1 MFSGTYFWQCY
12 NHKVFRRS
20 NLGIICLILN
30 IPSCSLAPVCKF
42 SSALNFKEIKPQA
55 TRCSL
60 SIFAFVILYL
70 LHCGFPFSNT
80 VQDEFGLH
88 CKFSN
93 SALPD
98 LTEKVISLFQ
108 EGLNILH
115 CAAINNHT
123 EIVDYIVN
131 DLQMKELDKDDLVCN
146 LHKTIVWQISFC
158 MHYMWLP
165 EPLFLCF
172 SQDTEHLHWQQSTG
186 VLRCY
191 RCSWSHTTWPPWSP
205 TRCARG
211 LICAIL
217 LHLFPSIWLFM
228 LTCALSAHFSVT
240 PARKLKVKHSLM
252 QAVSLPPFCQRGD
265 TPLHLAARNGHL
277 DVVQLL
283 LQSFDTRDEVNMVDN
298 QCKHPLYHGLV
309 CDSVSS
315 AANPL
320 LDAGSTWDQL
330 RWIKHLPVSIM
341 THLAFWIE
349 LWQVTGKLNMINVF
363 LCISTDVA

>member
-12 NHKVFRRS
+12 NHKAFRRS
-20 NLGIICLILN
+20 NLSIICLILN

-146 LHKTIVWQISFC
+146 LHKTIVANFILHALHVITWASF
-158 MHYMWLP
+158 LV
-165 EPLFLCF
+165 F
-172 SQDTEHLHWQQSTG
+172 QSG
-186 VLRCY
+186 HR
-191 RCSWSHTTWPPWSP
+191 
-205 TRCARG
+205 AF
-211 LICAIL
+211 A
-217 LHLFPSIWLFM
+217 
-228 LTCALSAHFSVT
+228 
-240 PARKLKVKHSLM
+240 
-252 QAVSLPPFCQRGD
+252 
-265 TPLHLAARNGHL
+265 LAAEHGC
-277 DVVQLL
+277 VKM
-283 LQSFDTRDEVNMVDN
+283 LQVLMEPYNMATMKPNKVCTRTY
-298 QCKHPLYHGLV
+298 L
-309 CDSVSS
+309 CDFS
-315 AANPL
+315 A
-320 LDAGSTWDQL
+320 
-330 RWIKHLPVSIM
+330 SIS
-341 THLAFWIE
+341 E
-349 LWQVTGKLNMINVF
+349 
-363 LCISTDVA
+363 

>member
-12 NHKVFRRS
+12 NHKAFRRS
-20 NLGIICLILN
+20 NLSIICLILN

-42 SSALNFKEIKPQA
+42 SSALNFKEMKPQA

-115 CAAINNHT
+115 CAVINNHT

-211 LICAIL
+211 LICAIF
-217 LHLFPSIWLFM
+217 LHLFPSRLYGCLCSRVPWVHISVSHLQESSKSNTLWCKLF
-228 LTCALSAHFSVT
+228 
-240 PARKLKVKHSLM
+240 P
-252 QAVSLPPFCQRGD
+252 SLPS
-265 TPLHLAARNGHL
+265 AREG
-277 DVVQLL
+277 
-283 LQSFDTRDEVNMVDN
+283 TRP
-298 QCKHPLYHGLV
+298 C
-309 CDSVSS
+309 
-315 AANPL
+315 
-320 LDAGSTWDQL
+320 T
-330 RWIKHLPVSIM
+330 
-341 THLAFWIE
+341 
-349 LWQVTGKLNMINVF
+349 
-363 LCISTDVA
+363 